1 MSMVLRVGMIKF
13 SSLQTL
19 LDVNVEGIIPTLPTC
34 SFNSCS

>member
-1 MSMVLRVGMIKF
+1 MSMVLRVGMIES

-19 LDVNVEGIIPTLPTC
+19 LNVNVEGIILMLPTC